1 MLLKGIK
8 NYIVNLK
15 YVFTPLGT
23 LFLGVVIGLSVLIP
37 SLISS
42 VEYVVKEVSA
52 LVESTSL
59 DLYAMWNC
67 FLTEVGKL
75 NWSEPF
81 SAIQTVLNTEW
92 LRTTFFSCINALV
105 GDVESY
111 RAAITDIIHNAVN
124 IVKSGTV
131 AFLVWTAAGFIGGYF
146 LTKYLVRRNVAKR
159 ALWKFLLVAFLG
171 ALLSA
176 TLVATC
182 LVMISN
188 LKLGG
193 LWSFMLTFMLAGF
206 VSLFEAYVVHGNK
219 QIKPREIINIFNIAR
234 LFLSDLIILGVSLLF
249 CFVAGVIIKGP
260 VLLFICLPL
269 IEIALIVIS
278 MNAES
283 YVKSV
288 AEKKKALNK
297 GATAKTA
304 VVAKEKYHGELI
316 YGKKAD
322 AVEQSDLDLTSVYAQ
337 SSLVFPP
344 DNSDSIVKNNN
355 VNTFAENAVE
365 TSGEKDAV
373 THAVKNH
380 VQDKGKAQNNVK
392 RGNKEG
398 KAASINKSAVGKT
411 SGALK
416 DDGKSNG
423 GTKSIAEKTGKSAD
437 VTVKTTV
444 KKNASRAR
452 EKSPGKN

>member
-8 NYIVNLK
+8 NYIVNLR

-52 LVESTSL
+52 LAESTSL

-67 FLTEVGKL
+67 FLAEIGKL

-81 SAIQTVLNTEW
+81 AAIRTVLNAEW
-92 LRTTFFSCINALV
+92 LRATFFSCINALV

-111 RAAITDIIHNAVN
+111 REAITDIIHNAVD

-159 ALWKFLLVAFLG
+159 ALWKFLLIAFIS

-193 LWSFMLTFMLAGF
+193 LWSFILTFMLAGF

-249 CFVAGVIIKGP
+249 CFVASVIIKGP

-297 GATAKTA
+297 GAIAKTA
-304 VVAKEKYHGELI
+304 VVAKEKYHGELTFS
-316 YGKKAD
+316 KKAD
-322 AVEQSDLDLTSVYAQ
+322 FVGQSDIDLNAQ
-337 SSLVFPP
+337 SNHVFPP
-344 DNSDSIVKNNN
+344 DKSEPIVKNNDG
-355 VNTFAENAVE
+355 NTFAENTVE

-373 THAVKNH
+373 THAVKNS
-380 VQDKGKAQNNVK
+380 VRVNEKAKSNVK
-392 RGNKEG
+392 SGNKEG
-398 KAASINKSAVGKT
+398 KAASINKSAGGKT

-423 GTKSIAEKTGKSAD
+423 GTKSIAKKSGKSAD
-437 VTVKTTV
+437 DTVKTTV
-444 KKNASRAR
+444 KKNASRAAG
-452 EKSPGKN
+452 KSPEKK